1 MSNELNQDIQVC
13 NYCQRN
19 FSTLYEFMKCSHKIC
34 TNCLFQRI
42 FINNIQDF
50 TGVNVIN
57 VKCKCGEGDLDQ
69 TLGDV
74 SSIIMKKTELDEKN
88 KDDDTQEEI
97 KICRNHKTVFYL
109 NYYCIE
115 CFTHICKEC
124 QSNKLNEHHTHRVL
138 PCGKL
143 KKIIRNNIENNLFL
157 NFDSENFKVL
167 CDDIANKIQNEV
179 EVNFNQTLNSID
191 SNIKSL
197 CEFREEYVK
206 KYKEEIKKIIQTF
219 KIIKIYYMNYYN
231 DNQIV
236 KENNKEKGKGN
247 LCNNINFLRYVNNIS
262 YEFGG
267 FKIEHN
273 DDISKLSLEISHLLK
288 KIKQSQNEKKLL
300 NYDFYFTELKRD
312 YMIENIIPNVHS
324 AYITGLVELNNERLL
339 TSCRKELL
347 MKIFQDDDEGS
358 GYIEKI
364 QKKGA
369 CGCLL
374 YFEDKNRVFSGD
386 VNGIIS
392 IYEELEPKS
401 KPNEYSKTQTLQNHD
416 GAINT
421 LARIGEN
428 QIISGGVDGKV
439 VIWEEQ
445 DKVFIPLDSIKMD
458 RPIIVA
464 LGLFDS
470 RIAFSCD
477 DKKIFIYKIN
487 DSFAN
492 IQKGLCKY
500 IEDEIL
506 IKHKGRVSCLCQLD
520 NSYIVSGGTE
530 KIEGDKKI
538 FDRYIIVWRTVNN
551 KYIWSQ
557 TLKKHDSSINSII
570 QLRDGNF
577 ASSSTD
583 RTVKIWKPKTENEGD
598 INNKYKKY
606 ELIYDLRQYDH
617 GIHKLIQLKDD
628 RLCATTSK
636 NQIVFWRNRSGSY

>member
-1 MSNELNQDIQVC
+1 MLSDLNQDVKLC
-13 NYCQRN
+13 YYCQRN
-19 FSTLYEFMKCSHKIC
+19 FSTLYEFTNCIHKIC

-50 TGVNVIN
+50 TGTNIIN
-57 VKCKCGEGDLDQ
+57 VKCKCGKGDLDQ

-88 KDDDTQEEI
+88 KDRDTQEEI
-97 KICRNHKTVFYL
+97 KICPNHKKNVFYL
-109 NYYCIE
+109 NHYCIE

-124 QSNKLNEHHTHRVL
+124 QSQEKNEHHTHRIL

-143 KKIIRNNIENNLFL
+143 KKIIKNNIEKNLFL

-167 CDDIANKIQNEV
+167 CDDISKKIQNEV
-179 EVNFNQTLNSID
+179 EINFNQTLNSID

-206 KYKEEIKKIIQTF
+206 KYKEEIKSIIQTF

-231 DNQIV
+231 DKSIV
-236 KENNKEKGKGN
+236 KENEKGKGN

-273 DDISKLSLEISHLLK
+273 NEIDKFSLEITNLLK

-300 NYDFYFTELKRD
+300 TYDFYFTELKRD
-312 YMIENIIPNVHS
+312 YMIENIIPNVHGS
-324 AYITGLVELNNERLL
+324 YITGLIELNNERLL

-347 MKIFQDDDEGS
+347 MKIFQDDDEGN
-358 GYIEKI
+358 GYIEKV
-364 QKKGA
+364 QKNGA

-374 YFEDKNRVFSGD
+374 YFEDKNRIFSGD
-386 VNGIIS
+386 INGIIS
-392 IYEELEPKS
+392 IYEELSPKT

-416 GAINT
+416 GAINS
-421 LARIGEN
+421 LSRISEN

-445 DKVFIPLDSIKMD
+445 DKVFLPIDSIKMD
-458 RPIIVA
+458 RPIIVV

-470 RIAFSCD
+470 RITFCCD
-477 DKKIFIYKIN
+477 DKKIFIYKVN
-487 DSFAN
+487 EAFVN
-492 IQKGLCKY
+492 IQKGICKY

-506 IKHKGRVSCLCQLD
+506 IKHKGRVSCLCQLN

-530 KIEGDKKI
+530 KVDGDKKI
-538 FDRYIIVWRTVNN
+538 FDHYIIVWRTKNN
-551 KYIWSQ
+551 KYICSQ
-557 TLKKHDSSINSII
+557 ILKNHEHGINSII

-577 ASSSTD
+577 ASSSID
-583 RTVKIWKPKTENEGD
+583 RTVKIWKPKIENED
-598 INNKYKKY
+598 NINTRYESY